1 MDYTSIN
8 YYGVRM
14 DKKVTI
20 ILVAVIAIIVISAA
34 AVLLLNNNNGGG
46 NTDPEPTDIGCKLRV
61 YGNANMDNY
70 LDQKDLDYIQ
80 QIIDGKV
87 VWDRN
92 NYPLADADGDFYIT
106 DADYKLVQ
114 KFLKGQSCTMYYM
127 DWDNQRSSI
136 EYPLTNVL
144 NGGYGIH
151 SMFST
156 GLDMGIILGI
166 YDKFTYMSNGD
177 IGPSDMDTKLY
188 PNVDKMGVFND
199 MRLTSDHYE
208 TFINEKIKVT
218 MGDKRWYDSTFL
230 NAVENNYSKYNL
242 QVIKLPQNRAIGDI
256 TWEDTMIT
264 LGVMCNLQDKSAPYI
279 EYLEKVEKKIAEAME
294 KSSAGT
300 KTYLMPYTA
309 PGYDLN
315 PMYVD
320 ARGTGTTLMADVI
333 TIEKLPLKSAVSV
346 QTADGFD
353 AVEAETII
361 SYNPDVLIISSF
373 GYASSKTM
381 TEKQYTDHFNEI
393 AKIFR
398 TIGYKKPI
406 YGIAF
411 ENCSMA
417 GPAFILTLASKIWPG
432 SFSESEAWDLMFEY
446 YDKFTNYDG
455 TLDDLKKS
463 KFAVWQYSA

>member
-1 MDYTSIN
+1 
-8 YYGVRM
+8 M
-14 DKKVTI
+14 DKKVVI
-20 ILVAVIAIIVISAA
+20 AVVVVVAIVAIAAVAVV
-34 AVLLLNNNNGGG
+34 LLNNNNGG
-46 NTDPEPTDIGCKLRV
+46 NSSKDDSDLGCKLRV

-70 LDQKDLDYIQ
+70 LDQKDLDFLR
-80 QIIDGKV
+80 QIVDGKV

-92 NYPLADADGDFYIT
+92 TYPLADADGDYYIT
-106 DADYKLVQ
+106 ENDYKLVQ
-114 KFLKGQSCTMYYM
+114 RFLNGEKCTMYYM
-127 DWDNQRSSI
+127 DWDNARSSI
-136 EYPLTNVL
+136 DYPLLNVL

-156 GLDMGIILGI
+156 GLDMGIILGF

-177 IGPSDMDTKLY
+177 IGPSDMDTTLY

-199 MRLTSDHYE
+199 MRLTADHYE
-208 TFINEKIKVT
+208 TFIKEKIKIT
-218 MGDKRWYDSTFL
+218 LGDKRWYDDTFIS
-230 NAVENNYSKYNL
+230 AVEKNYSKYNL
-242 QVIKLPQNRAIGDI
+242 NIIKLPLNRAIADI

-279 EYLEKVEKKIAEAME
+279 QYLEKVEKKIAEAVQ

-300 KTYLMPYTA
+300 KNYIMPYTA

-320 ARGTGTTLMADVI
+320 ARGTGTTVMADVI
-333 TIEKLPLKSAVSV
+333 TMEMLPLESAVSV
-346 QTADGFD
+346 TAADGFD
-353 AVEAETII
+353 EVEAEVII

-373 GYASSKTM
+373 GYASSKSM
-381 TEKQYTDHFNEI
+381 TVKEYTTHFDEI

-398 TIGYKKPI
+398 TMGYKKPI

-417 GPAFILTLASKIWPG
+417 GPAFILTLASKIWPS
-432 SFSESEAWDLMFEY
+432 SFNESEAWDLMYEY
-446 YDKFTNYDG
+446 YDKFTNFNG
-455 TLDDLKKS
+455 TLDDLKNS